1 MADVYTVYDRVLQL
15 GVQMLY
21 QDTKDISLLR
31 KELAKRNSEDEKK
44 KRELFEFKANRDKEQ
59 RQVRK
64 ELEKAYD
71 AEKSKVSTHQVH

>member
-21 QDTKDISLLR
+21 QDTKDISVLR

-59 RQVRK
+59 RQVSK

-71 AEKSKVSTHQVH
+71 AEKSKVSYCLFH